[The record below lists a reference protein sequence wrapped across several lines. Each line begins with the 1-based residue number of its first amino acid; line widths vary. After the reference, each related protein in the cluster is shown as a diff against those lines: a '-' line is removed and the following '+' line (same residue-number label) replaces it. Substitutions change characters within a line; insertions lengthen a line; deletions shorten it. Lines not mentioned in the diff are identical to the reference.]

1 MEKPKIE
8 ILDEEGYNTD
18 PSCLTLILRE
28 EDHTIGNSLKHILC
42 RMKDVE
48 FAGYNVPHPLE
59 DKILLRIQTKKGVIA
74 GSVLLEALTHL
85 ETIFASIREKF
96 EANYEEFT
104 KAIMDSSFRSHA
116 TGQLMSIHVGQC
128 GNQIGQSFWKTLCDE
143 HAIDGRGRMT
153 CEESIHDNKDVFF
166 YQADDDHYVPRAF
179 WLTWNQDRL
188 FNPDNVYMSTHGGGA
203 GNNWASGYGQG
214 GEVYEQI
221 MDIIER
227 ESENSDQMDGFLFT
241 HSVSGGTGS
250 GMGSL
255 ILEKIRD
262 RFPKKVIQTYSVF
275 ANHEDTSDVIVHPY
289 NSVLS
294 MERLI
299 DFPDHVVVIDNAA
312 LTGLALGYSHHVDID
327 SDVPLRFSC
336 PKDRLCSVS
345 LSPVQPLHFIQAG
358 FSPVVDPNESFTRK
372 TSVVDVVRNLLKPTS
387 MMVSTASMTRPTHC
401 MLSAFLFLQGQI
413 TSTDVNTVCLS
424 GHHSINAIRR
434 APWDFT
440 NPLRILHTP
449 SSPYI
454 KPQYKVS
461 GLMLNNN
468 TSIAPLFERILQQ
481 FARLRSKNAFIDRFQ
496 KEEGFSVD
504 MMTVLLSESMN

>member
-1 MEKPKIE
+1 
-8 ILDEEGYNTD
+8 
-18 PSCLTLILRE
+18 
-28 EDHTIGNSLKHILC
+28 
-42 RMKDVE
+42 
-48 FAGYNVPHPLE
+48 
-59 DKILLRIQTKKGVIA
+59 
-74 GSVLLEALTHL
+74 
-85 ETIFASIREKF
+85 
-96 EANYEEFT
+96 
-104 KAIMDSSFRSHA
+104 
-116 TGQLMSIHVGQC
+116 
-128 GNQIGQSFWKTLCDE
+128 
-143 HAIDGRGRMT
+143 MT

-166 YQADDDHYVPRAF
+166 YQADDDHYVPRAVLVDLEPRVINGIMTSENF
-179 WLTWNQDRL
+179 SRL
-188 FNPDNVYMSTHGGGA
+188 FNPDNIYMSAHGGGA

-299 DFPDHVVVIDNAA
+299 DFPGQEFDYVINHVVVIDNAA
-312 LTGLALGYSHHVDID
+312 LNRLAAGKFETQQPTFDHINSLVTRIMSTSTAMFRFDSHV
-327 SDVPLRFSC
+327 LRSI
-336 PKDRLCSVS
+336 CSVT
-345 LSPVQPLHFIQAG
+345 LSPVQPLHFIQSG

-387 MMVSTASMTRPTHC
+387 MMVSTASMTRPSHC

-413 TSTDVNTVCLS
+413 TSTDVNTVALS
-424 GHHSINAIRR
+424 GH
-434 APWDFT
+434 
-440 NPLRILHTP
+440 
-449 SSPYI
+449 
-454 KPQYKVS
+454 VS

-468 TSIAPLFERILQQ
+468 TSIAGRVCETNFFNNLLA
-481 FARLRSKNAFIDRFQ
+481 FAAKMRLSIG
-496 KEEGFSVD
+496 GF
-504 MMTVLLSESMN
+504 LSRYDGAAPG

>member
-1 MEKPKIE
+1 M
-8 ILDEEGYNTD
+8 
-18 PSCLTLILRE
+18 
-28 EDHTIGNSLKHILC
+28 
-42 RMKDVE
+42 
-48 FAGYNVPHPLE
+48 
-59 DKILLRIQTKKGVIA
+59 
-74 GSVLLEALTHL
+74 
-85 ETIFASIREKF
+85 
-96 EANYEEFT
+96 
-104 KAIMDSSFRSHA
+104 SH
-116 TGQLMSIHVGQC
+116 GQLMSIHVGQC

-153 CEESIHDNKDVFF
+153 CEESVHDNKDVFF
-166 YQADDDHYVPRAF
+166 YQADDDHYVPRAVLVDLEPRVINGIMTNENF
-179 WLTWNQDRL
+179 SRL
-188 FNPDNVYMSTHGGGA
+188 FNPDNIYMSTHGGGA

-312 LTGLALGYSHHVDID
+312 LNRLAAGKFETQQPTFDHINSLVTRIMSTSTAMFRFDSHV
-327 SDVPLRFSC
+327 LRSI
-336 PKDRLCSVS
+336 CSVS
-345 LSPVQPLHFIQAG
+345 LSPIQPLHFIQAG

-372 TSVVDVVRNLLKPTS
+372 TSVVDVVRNLLKPSS
-387 MMVSTASMTRPTHC
+387 MMVSTASMTKPEHC

-424 GHHSINAIRR
+424 GHQSINAIHR

-461 GLMLNNN
+461 GLMLNNS
-468 TSIAPLFERILQQ
+468 TSIAPLFERINQQ

-504 MMTVLLSESMN
+504 MMDSSAERVQELIDLYKQAEKAEFLG